1 MTASSAK
8 KKVASTKKMSHFLAD
23 RVKLL
28 DFVGRAFFAILFAQ
42 AVPGKVTDFASTV
55 DFIVSR
61 GLPEPLATV
70 LLLAAI
76 IILSSGTI
84 LFVFAPNT
92 RIGASLLL
100 VFLVPTTLIFHT
112 FPIDSGFVR
121 NLALIGA
128 LILAITRST
137 AGAAP
142 NFRDIRWK
150 SSIDR

>member
-1 MTASSAK
+1 
-8 KKVASTKKMSHFLAD
+8 MSYFLAD

-28 DFVGRAFFAILFAQ
+28 DFVGRAFFAFLFAQ
-42 AVPGKVTDFASTV
+42 AVPGKVTDFAFTV
-55 DFIVSR
+55 GFIVSR
-61 GLPEPLATV
+61 GLPESLATV

-76 IILSSGTI
+76 IILTAGTI

-92 RIGASLLL
+92 KVGASLLL

-121 NLALIGA
+121 NIALIGA

-137 AGAAP
+137 AGSTP
-142 NFRDIRWK
+142 NFRDIRHK
-150 SSIDR
+150 TTL

>member
-1 MTASSAK
+1 
-8 KKVASTKKMSHFLAD
+8 MSYFFAE

-28 DFVGRAFFAILFAQ
+28 DFVGRAFFAFLFAK
-42 AVPGKVTDFASTV
+42 AIPGKVTDFAPTV
-55 DFIVSR
+55 DYIASR
-61 GLPEPLATV
+61 GVSEPLAAV

-76 IILSSGTI
+76 VILTAGTI
-84 LFVFAPNT
+84 SFVVAPNT

-112 FPIDSGFVR
+112 FPIDAGFVR

-137 AGAAP
+137 PGAAP
-142 NFRDIRWK
+142 NFRAIRRK
-150 SSIDR
+150 P

>member
-1 MTASSAK
+1 
-8 KKVASTKKMSHFLAD
+8 MSYSLAC

-28 DFVGRAFFAILFAQ
+28 DFVGRVFFSILFVQ
-42 AVPGKVTDFASTV
+42 AVPGKVTDFASTAG
-55 DFIVSR
+55 FIASR
-61 GLPEPLATV
+61 GLPEPFAAV

-76 IILSSGTI
+76 VILTVGTFLFI
-84 LFVFAPNT
+84 LAPNT
-92 RIGASLLL
+92 RIGASFLL

-112 FPIDSGFVR
+112 FPIDSGFIR

-137 AGAAP
+137 AGATP

-150 SSIDR
+150 PPVDR